1 MGLKYLGFII
11 STPLAAFVLIYILK
25 KEKKINL
32 AGAAAYALI
41 LTGAL
46 YLVFVKLLSIVL
58 PRGLFF

>member
-1 MGLKYLGFII
+1 MLCTECRKLIRRRLKDGKD
-11 STPLAAFVLIYILK
+11 VVLK